1 MNLSGHQR
9 STTDQSDTWLTPP
22 SILEKLGEFD
32 LDPCTPE
39 VMPWETAKK
48 RYTKNDD
55 GLIQPWYGRV
65 WMNPPFG
72 KEAAKWLEKL
82 SNHGNGIALVPAR
95 TETKMFFDYV
105 WGKADAV
112 CFIKSR
118 PHFHYV
124 DGMRAPF
131 NSGAPICLI
140 AYGNKNRLVLETS
153 NLGFVVGCGGGH
165 E

>member
-9 STTDQSDTWLTPP
+9 NTKLQNDTWITPV
-22 SILEKLGEFD
+22 SILEKLGDFD

-48 RYTKNDD
+48 RYTKKDD
-55 GLIQPWYGRV
+55 GLIQPWNGRV

-72 KEAAKWLEKL
+72 KDATKWLEKL
-82 SNHGNGIALVPAR
+82 SNHGDGIALVHAR

-118 PHFHYV
+118 PHFHYQN
-124 DGMRAPF
+124 GARAKF
-131 NSGAPICLI
+131 NSGAPLCLI
-140 AYGNKNRLVLETS
+140 AYGFKNEVALFNS
-153 NLGFVVGCGGGH
+153 GLGYVVSCRGLQQ
-165 E
+165 

>member
-1 MNLSGHQR
+1 MNLSAHQR

-22 SILEKLGEFD
+22 EILKVLGEFD

-48 RYTKNDD
+48 RYTKLDD
-55 GLIQPWYGRV
+55 GLIQPWNGRV

-72 KEAAKWLEKL
+72 KEASKWMDKIAK
-82 SNHGNGIALVPAR
+82 HGNGIALIPAR

-118 PHFHYV
+118 PHFHYA
-124 DGMRAPF
+124 DGTRAPF
-131 NSGAPICLI
+131 NSGAPICLV
-140 AYGNKNRLVLETS
+140 AYGYWNKIALIES
-153 NLGFVVGCGGGH
+153 GLGIVIGARGMR
-165 E
+165 

>member
-1 MNLSGHQR
+1 MNLSSHQQQ
-9 STTDQSDTWLTPP
+9 TTDQSDTWLTPI

-32 LDPCTPE
+32 LYPCTPE

-48 RYTKNDD
+48 RYTKKDD
-55 GLIQPWYGRV
+55 GLIQPWDGRV

-95 TETKMFFDYV
+95 TETKMFFDHV

-118 PHFHYV
+118 PHFHYA
-124 DGMRAPF
+124 DGTRAPF

-140 AYGNKNRLVLETS
+140 AYGFVNEVALFNS
-153 NLGFVVGCGGGH
+153 GLGYVVSCRGLQQ
-165 E
+165 